1 MEDNKSTNLFTLGNL
16 YISDFIGQDSEPKKG
31 KDELSLVLEHST
43 GAVRLE
49 RVVDPNL
56 MYGEYWYR
64 SGINSTMTEE
74 LQSIAD
80 DCYRS
85 IDTNDGDIW
94 LDIACN
100 DGTLLKAVPPN
111 LVKVG
116 IDPADESYSY
126 ESMQIA
132 DLIVQD
138 FFSANVYKK
147 TKYGKQK
154 AKIITIIAMFYDIE
168 NPLDFLKDVEEIL
181 DDEGLLVIQMSYT
194 PLMLKQ
200 LAFDNVCHEHV
211 YYYSLTSIQT
221 LLNKAGLTVV
231 DCQLNDVNGG
241 SFRIYARKESAD
253 PTKFRTSPFRDVAKY
268 RVDSLLALERENAVD
283 TPAPYEKFYKD
294 ILDLREQTVSYIKK
308 AKAQGK
314 TVWGYGASTKG
325 NTLLQWFGLDNT
337 LIDGIAERNPHKF
350 GLKTVGSNI
359 PIYSEEEMRK
369 AKPDY
374 LLILP
379 WHFIS
384 EFKRREEKF
393 LENGGKFI
401 VPCPKFEIIGK
412 DK

>member
-147 TKYGKQK
+147 TKYGNKK
-154 AKIITIIAMFYDIE
+154 
-168 NPLDFLKDVEEIL
+168 LK
-181 DDEGLLVIQMSYT
+181 
-194 PLMLKQ
+194 
-200 LAFDNVCHEHV
+200 
-211 YYYSLTSIQT
+211 
-221 LLNKAGLTVV
+221 
-231 DCQLNDVNGG
+231 
-241 SFRIYARKESAD
+241 
-253 PTKFRTSPFRDVAKY
+253 
-268 RVDSLLALERENAVD
+268 
-283 TPAPYEKFYKD
+283 
-294 ILDLREQTVSYIKK
+294 
-308 AKAQGK
+308 
-314 TVWGYGASTKG
+314 
-325 NTLLQWFGLDNT
+325 
-337 LIDGIAERNPHKF
+337 
-350 GLKTVGSNI
+350 
-359 PIYSEEEMRK
+359 
-369 AKPDY
+369 
-374 LLILP
+374 
-379 WHFIS
+379 
-384 EFKRREEKF
+384 
-393 LENGGKFI
+393 
-401 VPCPKFEIIGK
+401 
-412 DK
+412 